1 MPTIASV
8 KAHWVPEDMR
18 ATVYGIFRVPLN
30 LIVVCILMLSFDS
43 STTFLI
49 CSVLLSFSL
58 ASAIMASRIIYER
71 EVAGVYGANVGLGL
85 GVGGGFAGGSGFA
98 GAPCGVL
105 FSPDGRRGPKESS
118 PLVIGRKSPF

>member
-1 MPTIASV
+1 
-8 KAHWVPEDMR
+8 
-18 ATVYGIFRVPLN
+18 
-30 LIVVCILMLSFDS
+30 
-43 STTFLI
+43 
-49 CSVLLSFSL
+49 
-58 ASAIMASRIIYER
+58 MASRIIYER